1 MLDLKD
7 LRCFVCVYQLRGFAR
22 AAVELNTVQSNVS
35 ARIRKLEDEIGAPL
49 LEMDDGAVRILS
61 APCPNVFQP
70 TTGIVDQHPMDG
82 FALQAAVVVW
92 TWSWSWNWTCPCS
105 EVLRHFSW
113 NDPRAMPSA
122 GDAE

>member
-49 LEMDDGAVRILS
+49 FERLHRSIRPTAKGDIMFGYATRVLAEMSELE
-61 APCPNVFQP
+61 
-70 TTGIVDQHPMDG
+70 
-82 FALQAAVVVW
+82 AAMQRGRQV
-92 TWSWSWNWTCPCS
+92 
-105 EVLRHFSW
+105 
-113 NDPRAMPSA
+113 A
-122 GDAE
+122 